1 MRTNA
6 TCTDRLYQLKRAMHI
21 TTLRNFSTINCSD
34 RVNVSRARL
43 RAGSKKH
50 LFDTLLA
57 TTLQQTSSMLL
68 PIQDDAEQDSLRKK
82 WQIQIVCSKNM
93 ESCGFFTA
101 RSYLRP
107 RGWFICGWIIG
118 ELLTPPAIDFFSYKG
133 EPLRDKK
140 SSEVHNHKM
149 TGSHLLCQFRVAER
163 IT

>member
-68 PIQDDAEQDSLRKK
+68 PIQDDAEQDSLRKNGK
-82 WQIQIVCSKNM
+82 
-93 ESCGFFTA
+93 
-101 RSYLRP
+101 Y
-107 RGWFICGWIIG
+107 
-118 ELLTPPAIDFFSYKG
+118 
-133 EPLRDKK
+133 K
-140 SSEVHNHKM
+140 SSAAKIWKVGVSLLPAFIFVLED
-149 TGSHLLCQFRVAER
+149 GSFAAGILQSF
-163 IT
+163 